1 MKNLTWKTMARG
13 TPESSMKVNI
23 GKQKRARIEMLPLI
37 DIVFLL
43 LVFFIYA
50 MLSMAVHRGISVN
63 LPVSSTGKIEK
74 DVFLSV
80 VIKEN
85 GTILLDGRSVLLKDL
100 STLLKLST
108 DTDEQPGLFLSSDK
122 KVSCQRLINVMD
134 QIRDAGIS
142 RISLQTTKE
151 SNP

>member
-1 MKNLTWKTMARG
+1 MKNLTWQTIPRG
-13 TPESSMKVNI
+13 MLGSPMKVNI

-50 MLSMAVHRGISVN
+50 MLSMVVNRGISVN
-63 LPVSSTGKIEK
+63 LPVSSTAKIEK
-74 DVFLSV
+74 DLPLSV

-85 GTILLDGRSVLLKDL
+85 GDILLNGHTILLKDL
-100 STLLKLST
+100 STLLKLGT
-108 DTDEQPGLFLSSDK
+108 DKGEHPGLFLSSDK
-122 KVSCQRLINVMD
+122 NVSCQRLINVMD

>member
-1 MKNLTWKTMARG
+1 
-13 TPESSMKVNI
+13 MKVNL

-50 MLSMAVHRGISVN
+50 MLSMVVNRGISVN
-63 LPVSSTGKIEK
+63 LPVSSTAKTEK
-74 DVFLSV
+74 GLPLSV

-85 GTILLDGRSVLLKDL
+85 GDILLDGHNILLKDL
-100 STLLKLST
+100 SALLKLRT
-108 DTDEQPGLFLSSDK
+108 DKGEHPGLFLSSDK

-134 QIRDAGIS
+134 RIREAGIS
-142 RISLQTTKE
+142 RISLQTNKE
-151 SNP
+151 NNP

>member
-1 MKNLTWKTMARG
+1 
-13 TPESSMKVNI
+13 MKVNI

-50 MLSMAVHRGISVN
+50 MLSMVVNRGISVN

-74 DVFLSV
+74 DLPLSV

-85 GTILLDGRSVLLKDL
+85 GAILFNGHTILL
-100 STLLKLST
+100 KLRT
-108 DTDEQPGLFLSSDK
+108 DKGEHPGLFLSSDK
-122 KVSCQRLINVMD
+122 NVSCQRLINVMD

-142 RISLQTTKE
+142 RISLQTIRE